1 MEVTRS
7 NFQDVLKELDEVLDK
22 ATFLAIDGE
31 FTGLNS
37 GPDANAF
44 DTPAQYYT
52 KLRKGSMNFLLVQF
66 GLAVFTYNSKT
77 NLYSQR
83 SYNFY
88 VFPRPLDRTSP
99 DCRFMCQASS
109 IVFLANEGFDFNKLF
124 KEGIPYLT
132 KEDEEKLNKKMVDK
146 QKVREEGLDLIPIS
160 DDDKPQIDEICSGIE
175 DYVNSEDDGKELRIE
190 RCNAFIRR
198 LVHQEARLRWPNKI
212 RLETRN
218 ENGNQFIIVSK
229 IGTKE
234 EEEQKETE
242 RKERVKLEVQEAV
255 GLSVLLRKIADSGKV
270 IVGHNMLLD
279 LCHII
284 HQFFAPLPESYHE
297 FKSLVHCLFPRLLD
311 TKIIC
316 QSGQFKDSVPSNLN
330 QLLETL
336 HSAPF
341 SIPETENIPDR
352 SYKLNNDK
360 SHEAGYD
367 AYITGL
373 CFIALC
379 NRLGELQIPEIS
391 TVLPDSPLLNP
402 YLNKLLIARL
412 KDYPHINLIGNDPNP
427 SREHV
432 FHVTFPKQWKLSD
445 LTSLFSPY
453 GGAYVAWLSDT
464 TAYAALHRRDQVSA
478 VVQNLFKSTHYSLK
492 KYRDYQASVEVEET
506 VTKVTTPKTK
516 TTTTTTTKPE
526 RKRKISERESPGDEG
541 SAEKAEATGQEDTAT
556 ADSPKDEEDGWAVAS
571 GNDPSSSSTFPAA
584 IRADDKPSPDEE
596 ARRDDERRRRRQYEE
611 FCLVR
616 KGGAGKLVTARME
629 LTSSTRYT
637 VLSDLEDDE
646 VARFSVEEEL
656 VEFEEL
662 EGGLL
667 KVRRERVVESKRQGS
682 PKKSRTTPVK
692 SITDSPRATKRGSP
706 KKSPASS
713 SPDKRKQT
721 ATTSSPTLRRRH
733 AAEESPKLDDS
744 RKVNKQKQSAPR
756 SGFSWMKVVQI
767 VALLSTLYIII
778 HL

>member
-571 GNDPSSSSTFPAA
+571 G
-584 IRADDKPSPDEE
+584 K
-596 ARRDDERRRRRQYEE
+596 RRR
-611 FCLVR
+611 
-616 KGGAGKLVTARME
+616 
-629 LTSSTRYT
+629 
-637 VLSDLEDDE
+637 
-646 VARFSVEEEL
+646 
-656 VEFEEL
+656 
-662 EGGLL
+662 
-667 KVRRERVVESKRQGS
+667 KRNRTQA
-682 PKKSRTTPVK
+682 PVPEPEKHKKSEVK
-692 SITDSPRATKRGSP
+692 S
-706 KKSPASS
+706 KSF
-713 SPDKRKQT
+713 
-721 ATTSSPTLRRRH
+721 
-733 AAEESPKLDDS
+733 AEND
-744 RKVNKQKQSAPR
+744 A
-756 SGFSWMKVVQI
+756 W
-767 VALLSTLYIII
+767 A
-778 HL
+778 